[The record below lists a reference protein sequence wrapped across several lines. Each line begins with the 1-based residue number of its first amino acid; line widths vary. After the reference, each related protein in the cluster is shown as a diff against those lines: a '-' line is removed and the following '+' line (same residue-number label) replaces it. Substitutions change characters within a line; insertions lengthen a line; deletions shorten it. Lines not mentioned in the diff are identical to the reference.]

1 MMTYQMEHFIVRKT
15 VSVSTIKNNGS
26 GMLLQNVTCIFGE
39 KNSWTIRELIYGWQ
53 KKDTKD
59 LKVINDLICIETL
72 CNWKEFN
79 ISLPF

>member
-1 MMTYQMEHFIVRKT
+1 MF
-15 VSVSTIKNNGS
+15 
-26 GMLLQNVTCIFGE
+26 FGE
-39 KNSWTIRELIYGWQ
+39 KNSWTISELIYGWQ

-79 ISLPF
+79 IYLSF

>member
-1 MMTYQMEHFIVRKT
+1 MMIMYQMKHFIVRTT
-15 VSVSTIKNNGS
+15 VSISTIKI
-26 GMLLQNVTCIFGE
+26 MGE
-39 KNSWTIRELIYGWQ
+39 KNSWTISELIYGWQ

-79 ISLPF
+79 IYLSF